1 MRELIIR
8 WKIDRVEDDV
18 VRRAERAIGEPA
30 TIATQL
36 EEKQLRNVSA
46 VAAQTE
52 TLAVVEN
59 FIRYQIGRAKRGQ
72 GWRAGPDDGFGQR
85 LLSDLAWVRKQARG
99 LADTEVPTNALEI
112 RLARLY
118 LGYLT
123 RHFKYVNYVNS
134 LASAPGGQPDE
145 PAGG

>member
-1 MRELIIR
+1 MRELLIR
-8 WKIDRVEDDV
+8 RKIDQVEDDV
-18 VRRAERAIGEPA
+18 VQRAERAVGEPA
-30 TIATQL
+30 TIATRL

-59 FIRYQIGRAKRGQ
+59 FIRYQIGRAKPGQ
-72 GWRAGPDDGFGQR
+72 GWRAGQDDGFGER
-85 LLSDLAWVRKQARG
+85 LLSDLAWVREQARH
-99 LADTEVPTNALEI
+99 LADTQVPANALEI

-123 RHFKYVNYVNS
+123 RHFKYVGS
-134 LASAPGGQPDE
+134 LASAPGGESNE
-145 PAGG
+145 PSGR